1 MDRTVAHLNVE
12 HYKRLLETEADEN
25 KRTLLKRLLA
35 EEEAKIASVQSKGKS
50 GGGARSNGRQ
60 D

>member
-1 MDRTVAHLNVE
+1 VAYLNVE
-12 HYKRLLETEADEN
+12 HYKRLLETEIDED

>member
-1 MDRTVAHLNVE
+1 MAHLNVE

-25 KRTLLKRLLA
+25 KQTLLKRLLA
-35 EEEAKIASVQSKGKS
+35 EEEAKIASVQSKGKN